1 MNNNNYTL
9 FERKNPEIAVI
20 VFHVGADI
28 ESFNHLRKKVSFI
41 FVYISQSNNLMC
53 LNVIMLEKIKL
64 FLNRYESR
72 K

>member
-28 ESFNHLRKKVSFI
+28 ESFNHLRKKVSFV
-41 FVYISQSNNLMC
+41 FVYIS
-53 LNVIMLEKIKL
+53 
-64 FLNRYESR
+64 
-72 K
+72 